1 MRGIKVLIL
10 LLVVPMLSWSGDMT
24 SADGKPFGRVTGKTR
39 QPVTIVDSVQ
49 MSSGFGT
56 LSFNLTTDGVRK
68 TTNPSDSSFVFAFF
82 TQRTVD
88 TSATPNQYSYTVLK
102 NGQRQV
108 SGIRVVSSDAND
120 SARVDV
126 YVIVK

>member
-1 MRGIKVLIL
+1 MRVIKILIL
-10 LLVVPMLSWSGDMT
+10 MLLPSLVWSGDMT
-24 SADGKPFGRVTGKTR
+24 DAAGNPFDRAIGKTR
-39 QPVTIVDSVQ
+39 APVTIIDSVQ

-56 LSFNLTTDGVRK
+56 LSFNLALDGVRQ
-68 TTNPSDSSFVFAFF
+68 TTNPSDSAFVFAFF
-82 TQRTVD
+82 TQRTID
-88 TSATPNQYSYTVLK
+88 TSAAPNRYSYTVLK
-102 NGQRQV
+102 NSQRQV